1 MTTTEGRSAHTGER
15 GTLGPPSRRQVVA
28 GLLLGVGFGG
38 FVDGI
43 VLHQILQW
51 HHMLTNTGDH
61 PADTVVGLEENTVAD
76 GLFHAATWILLLIG
90 VVLLRRAWAAGE
102 RGPSVRTLA
111 GTMLAGWGLF
121 NVVEGLV
128 NHHLLGLH
136 NVRDDVADP
145 LWWNVGFLAF
155 GLALVAVGVALA
167 RPRPTSAP
175 PGRH

>member
-1 MTTTEGRSAHTGER
+1 MPTTERRSPATGVPQPSPSR
-15 GTLGPPSRRQVVA
+15 PRSRRQLAA

-61 PADTVVGLEENTVAD
+61 PAGTVAGLEENTVAD
-76 GLFHAATWILLLIG
+76 GLFHAVTWICLLAG

-102 RGPSVRTLA
+102 SGPSIRVLTGL
-111 GTMLAGWGLF
+111 MFAGWGTF
-121 NVVEGLV
+121 NLVEGLV
-128 NHHLLGLH
+128 DHHLLGVH

-145 LWWNVGFLAF
+145 FWWNVGFLAF
-155 GLALVAVGVALA
+155 GAGLVAAGAWLVRRDRS
-167 RPRPTSAP
+167 RPRPK
-175 PGRH
+175 